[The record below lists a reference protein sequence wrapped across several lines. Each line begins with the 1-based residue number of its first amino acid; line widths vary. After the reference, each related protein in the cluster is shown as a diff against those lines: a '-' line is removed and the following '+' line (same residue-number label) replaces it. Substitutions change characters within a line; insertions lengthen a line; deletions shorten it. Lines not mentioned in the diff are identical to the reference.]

1 MPGKDMTQV
10 TSYDQTGS
18 LPSVLSAKRDK
29 NPRALDSPTRKARR
43 RELTRKLHDLKNCV
57 SALNLC
63 AGSVKGE
70 LSAEVLDKATVE
82 TWRDTLFQMNR
93 LVEEIAELVQSDTI

>member
-43 RELTRKLHDLKNCV
+43 RELTRKLDDLKNCER
-57 SALNLC
+57 SKSMCRKREAPPFLLRRLIKQPLRL
-63 AGSVKGE
+63 G
-70 LSAEVLDKATVE
+70 AT
-82 TWRDTLFQMNR
+82 RYFK
-93 LVEEIAELVQSDTI
+93 